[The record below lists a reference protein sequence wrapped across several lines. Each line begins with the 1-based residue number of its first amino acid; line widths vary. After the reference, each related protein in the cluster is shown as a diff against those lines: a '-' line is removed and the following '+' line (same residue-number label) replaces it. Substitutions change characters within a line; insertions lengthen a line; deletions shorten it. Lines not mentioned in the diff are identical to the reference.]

1 MAERPI
7 VAALSPKGVEVEKGE
22 TYYWCRCG
30 RSKDQPFCDGSHEGT
45 GITPVKVQVD
55 KDEEVY
61 FCRCKATGDQPLCDG
76 THAKLDVEVGDP
88 VPERD
93 SEESD
98 DDGGNDKAPKA
109 EATAEEPTVARIHE
123 MAKHGFEKSG
133 PHGETVAMGV
143 PRSELPD
150 WNDIQILTA
159 QLARKPLEEDDA
171 VDTRLVIGP
180 KAERP
185 LELEIPLFVSD
196 MSFGAL
202 SPEAKVALARGA
214 EKAGTGICSGE
225 GGSMDEEREANSR
238 YLLELASAKFG
249 WRWELLDEVRAFHFK
264 GGQAAKT
271 GIGGHLPGSKVTDR
285 IAQTRGIEAG
295 EDAVSPATFDAP
307 RSVKEFRKFADEVR
321 ERSGGIPVGFK
332 LSANHIEDDID
343 FALDAGADYIIL
355 DGRGGGTGAAPAIFR
370 DHISVPTIPA
380 LARARRH
387 MDKRCGRD
395 VTLIVTGGLRT
406 PEDFVKAIALGA
418 DGVALANSAIQA
430 IGCVAARMCH
440 TNRCPSGVATQDP
453 ELRKRLKVDEGAER
467 LARFFGASVELMSL
481 LARGC
486 GHSTIGDFSP
496 SDLTTFRP
504 DMARLGGVAFGG
516 VGNPEAP

>member
-1 MAERPI
+1 MSEQPV
-7 VAALSPKGVEVEKGE
+7 VAALSPQGVKVEKGE
-22 TYYWCRCG
+22 TYFWCRCG
-30 RSKDQPFCDGSHEGT
+30 RSKNQPFCDGSHEGT
-45 GITPVKVQVD
+45 GITPVEFEAD
-55 KDEEVY
+55 KDEELY

-88 VPERD
+88 VPED
-93 SEESD
+93 ALKSSD
-98 DDGGNDKAPKA
+98 DDGGDGDNAPEA
-109 EATAEEPTVARIHE
+109 EATPEEPTVARIHE
-123 MAKHGFEKSG
+123 MARHGLEKSG

-159 QLARKPLEEDDA
+159 QLARKPLEEEA
-171 VDTRLVIGP
+171 VVDTRLVIGP

-185 LELEIPLFVSD
+185 LELDIPLFVSD

-202 SPEAKVALARGA
+202 SPEAKIALARGA
-214 EKAGTGICSGE
+214 EMAGTGICSGE

-238 YLLELASAKFG
+238 YLLELASAMFG
-249 WRWELLDEVRAFHFK
+249 WRESLLDEVRAFHFK

-271 GIGGHLPGSKVTDR
+271 GTGGHLPGSKVTDK
-285 IAQTRGIEAG
+285 IAETRGIEAG
-295 EDAVSPATFDAP
+295 KDAVSPATFEEL
-307 RSVKEFRKFADEVR
+307 RSARDFRRFGDRVR

-406 PEDFVKAIALGA
+406 PEDFAKAIALGA

-430 IGCVAARMCH
+430 IGCVAARICH

-453 ELRKRLKVDEGAER
+453 KLRKRLKVDQGAER
-467 LARFFGASVELMSL
+467 LARFFDASVHLMAM
-481 LARGC
+481 LARAC
-486 GHSTIGDFSP
+486 GHSAIADFSP
-496 SDLTTFRP
+496 ADLTTFKR
-504 DMARLGGVAFGG
+504 DMARLSGVAFGG
-516 VGNPEAP
+516 VADS